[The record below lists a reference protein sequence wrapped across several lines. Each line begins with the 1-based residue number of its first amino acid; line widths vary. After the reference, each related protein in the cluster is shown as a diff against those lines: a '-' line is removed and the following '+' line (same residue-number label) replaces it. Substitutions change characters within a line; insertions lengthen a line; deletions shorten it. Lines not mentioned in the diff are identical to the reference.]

1 MSYLDIILIGVLAAF
16 ALFGFWS
23 GFLQSV
29 GSIIGT
35 IAGLLVANQYFGQV
49 SLWVIERTGWGQNTA
64 RVVTFILVYIV
75 IARGIG
81 LLFWVAEKILRLVP
95 FGKTTNRIAGAALGL
110 IEGVLAI
117 GIFLYMMGKLP
128 LAGAFAKTVDASWIV
143 DGLQPLAVKLFD
155 KMPWL
160 FSEVIKLL

>member
-1 MSYLDIILIGVLAAF
+1 MSYLDVILFVVLAGF
-16 ALFGFWS
+16 TLFGFWS

-35 IAGLLVANQYFGQV
+35 AAGLVVANQYFAQV
-49 SLWVIERTGWGQNTA
+49 SLWVIERTNWGQNTA
-64 RVVTFILVYIV
+64 RVATFILLYIV

-81 LLFWVAEKILRLVP
+81 LLFWMAEKILRLVP
-95 FGKTTNRIAGAALGL
+95 LGKTTNRIGGAVLGL

-117 GIFLYMMGKLP
+117 GVFMYVIGKLP
-128 LAGAFAKTVDASWIV
+128 LAGAFAKTVDTSWAV
-143 DGLQPLAVKLFD
+143 DGLQPLAMKLFD

>member
-1 MSYLDIILIGVLAAF
+1 MSYLDIVLIGALAAF

-23 GFLQSV
+23 GFLQSI
-29 GSIIGT
+29 GSIIGS
-35 IAGLLVANQYFGQV
+35 IAGLLVANQYFAQV
-49 SLWVIERTGWGQNTA
+49 SLWVIERTGWSQNTA
-64 RVVTFILVYIV
+64 RVVTFLLVYIV

-81 LLFWVAEKILRLVP
+81 LLFWVAEKILRMVP
-95 FGKTTNRIAGAALGL
+95 FGKTTNRLLGAALGL

-117 GIFLYMMGKLP
+117 GIFMYVMGKLP
-128 LAGAFAKTVDASWIV
+128 LTGAFAKTVDTSWLV
-143 DGLQPLAVKLFD
+143 DWLQPLAVKLFD

>member
-1 MSYLDIILIGVLAAF
+1 MSYLDIILFVVLVAF
-16 ALFGFWS
+16 TLFGLWS

-35 IAGLLVANQYFGQV
+35 IAGLVVANQYFAHV

-64 RVVTFILVYIV
+64 RVVTFILLYIV

-81 LLFWVAEKILRLVP
+81 ILFWVAEKILRLVP
-95 FGKTTNRIAGAALGL
+95 FGKTTNRLFGAALGL
-110 IEGVLAI
+110 VEGVLAI
-117 GIFLYMMGKLP
+117 GIFMYVMGKLP
-128 LAGAFAKTVDASWIV
+128 MTGAFAKTVDTSWIV